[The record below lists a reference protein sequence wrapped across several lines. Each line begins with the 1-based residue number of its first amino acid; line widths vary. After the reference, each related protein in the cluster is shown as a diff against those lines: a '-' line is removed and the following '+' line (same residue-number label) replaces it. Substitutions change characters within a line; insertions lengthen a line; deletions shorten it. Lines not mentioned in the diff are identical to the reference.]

1 MDTVKVIHDREG
13 QTLTVWFG
21 KPSSEATSSDSEHG
35 VVVMKDQAGAV
46 IGIEVLG
53 YTGQPMAIALEVP
66 GMQTA
71 SR

>member
-21 KPSSEATSSDSEHG
+21 KPSSEVSSSDNEHG
-35 VVVMKDQAGAV
+35 VIVMKDQAGAV

-53 YTGQPMAIALEVP
+53 YTGLPTSIALEALGAETV
-66 GMQTA
+66 

>member
-21 KPSSEATSSDSEHG
+21 EPSSEVSSSDNEHG
-35 VVVMKDQAGAV
+35 VIVMKDKAGAV

-53 YTGQPMAIALEVP
+53 YAGHPTAVTLEAPVA
-66 GMQTA
+66 QTV

>member
-21 KPSSEATSSDSEHG
+21 EPSSEVSSSDNEHG
-35 VVVMKDQAGAV
+35 VIVMKDKAGAV

-53 YTGQPMAIALEVP
+53 YTGHPTAIALEAPVA
-66 GMQTA
+66 QTV